1 MKYFNVIIA
10 LESNH
15 SRQVKMVVEV
25 PDHFNL
31 NMILQGFSIHSK
43 EGHVIGALELE
54 DKPSSSINY
63 FTALQQASEL
73 DLHPKMVEKIKR
85 TRTKDIEVA
94 LRAFVEGAD
103 TISRDGN
110 RFIITRTLLVPEE

>member
-1 MKYFNVIIA
+1 MKYFNIIIA

-15 SRQVKMVVEV
+15 SVQKQMTVEV
-25 PDHFNL
+25 PSHFTL
-31 NMILQGFSIHSK
+31 DVVLHGFSIHIK
-43 EGHVIGALELE
+43 EGHVVGAIEL
-54 DKPSSSINY
+54 DNQPSSFINY
-63 FTALQQASEL
+63 FAALQQASEL
-73 DLHPKMVEKIKR
+73 DLTPKMVKKVKR

-94 LRAFVEGAD
+94 LRAFVNGAD